1 MLGMG
6 CITNKS
12 FSVVKKNH
20 NYMNLGVWLFSW
32 DEKPH
37 QGRDYILFIFVSEKK
52 PSIRA
57 TRFREKRKKKLTASS

>member
-1 MLGMG
+1 
-6 CITNKS
+6 
-12 FSVVKKNH
+12 
-20 NYMNLGVWLFSW
+20 MNLGVWLFSW